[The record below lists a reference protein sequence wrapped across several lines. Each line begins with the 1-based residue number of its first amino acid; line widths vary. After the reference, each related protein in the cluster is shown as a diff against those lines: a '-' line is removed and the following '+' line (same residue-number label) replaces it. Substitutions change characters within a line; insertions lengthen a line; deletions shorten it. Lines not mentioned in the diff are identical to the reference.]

1 MQSRF
6 TFELD
11 GEDCRV
17 ERENTHRT
25 LAGFLSELDPCFAHF
40 ANDASWRGGHLV
52 VLGDLKG
59 DRHRFRAVDA
69 QLLMLPM
76 LSGRQVWT
84 PEGIRNAEP
93 DHPVNLALHNGHL
106 ECGRARGDAVVALM
120 FEGYYRLD
128 LRRHVQSNDQ
138 FDAIITRSANI
149 PAIREVA
156 AQVFASAAQLRNEY
170 GNKVT
175 ESDEESTERLE
186 NKDIFEDRFTKSLF
200 DLKSRAFLSYV
211 DDSKRRFHQ
220 PSNLVELLKLK
231 REYPDAQFIAGGTEL
246 AQQSGKVGWSNLISL
261 EDVKELTGITIAKDF
276 WDIGAAVPLTEIAE
290 KLGSECEAFNKVICR
305 FGSRAIRNRASL
317 GGYLATAWESGQLT
331 PLLMALQARV
341 ILLSEEGERDAPIS
355 NFYKDGGGTILN
367 PNEVIRSIIIPRYN
381 ESSLSERGVTA
392 RLCNTYTAAPRR
404 TLCEPYATGGFAV
417 ELCGRKVSKAWIA
430 YSGINQH
437 PVRAREAERFLAGK
451 RWGEKT
457 VFEMLPIL
465 VDTVKVTDHRN
476 EIAGSDYRKQLVV
489 TLFQKFLFHHPTPE
503 SIRPESLTAAV
514 DFAKLNQPF
523 FDEIAD

>member
-40 ANDASWRGGHLV
+40 ATDASWRGGHLV
-52 VLGDLKG
+52 VLGDIKG
-59 DRHRFRAVDA
+59 DHQRFRAVDA

-76 LSGRQVWT
+76 LEGRQVWT

-93 DHPVNLALHNGHL
+93 DHPVNLALQNRHL
-106 ECGRARGDAVVALM
+106 ECGQARGDAIVALM
-120 FEGYYRLD
+120 FEGYYRPD
-128 LRRHVQSNDQ
+128 LQRHVQSNDQ
-138 FDAIITRSANI
+138 FDAIVTRSANI

-156 AQVFASAAQLRNEY
+156 VQVFASAAQLRDEY
-170 GNKVT
+170 GNKFA
-175 ESDEESTERLE
+175 ESEDRSTEGPG

-200 DLKSRAFLSYV
+200 KIKPRASLSYV
-211 DDSKRRFHQ
+211 DDSKRRFYQ
-220 PSNLVELLKLK
+220 PGNLVELLKLK
-231 REYPDAQFIAGGTEL
+231 REYSDAQFIAGGTEL
-246 AQQSGKVGWSNLISL
+246 AQQSGKVAWGNLISL
-261 EDVKELTGITIAKDF
+261 EGVKELNDIIITEGS
-276 WDIGAAVPLTEIAE
+276 WEIGAAVPLTQIAE
-290 KLGSECEAFNKVICR
+290 QMGSECQAFNKVMCR

-317 GGYLATAWESGQLT
+317 GGYLATAWEAGQLT

-355 NFYKDGGGTILN
+355 NFYTDGGGTILN
-367 PNEVIRSIIIPRYN
+367 PNEVIKSIIIPRY
-381 ESSLSERGVTA
+381 SQPRLSDRGVTA
-392 RLCNTYTAAPRR
+392 RLCNTYTVAPRR
-404 TLCEPYATGGFAV
+404 TLCQPYATGGFAV
-417 ELCGRKVSKAWIA
+417 ELRGKEVTKAWIA
-430 YSGINQH
+430 YSGIDQH
-437 PVRAREAERFLAGK
+437 PVRAREAEQFLTGK
-451 RWGEKT
+451 QWGEKT

-476 EIAGSDYRKQLVV
+476 EIAEADYRKQLVV

-503 SIRPESLTAAV
+503 NIRPETLTPNV
-514 DFAKLNQPF
+514 DFAKLDQPF
-523 FDEIAD
+523 FEERSD